1 MEKQVIVSC
10 EDGQTLSISIQDK
23 NMDTVYSLAV
33 VVQVAVLGSS
43 YIFTDVDGCH
53 QVVPVSTPFF
63 IEYDEVAEPAAVPQ
77 DCTVPFY
84 TELPEADEQPYVPV
98 REDGLNAA
106 TPKEWDAAR
115 NKSTSE
121 SIADWAGVDVNM
133 ADMVVDAEVGGH
145 TIQNG
150 SIMDIIGLISKMK

>member
-10 EDGQTLSISIQDK
+10 EEGQTLSISIQDK

-53 QVVPVSTPFF
+53 QVVPSTTPFF
-63 IEYDEVAEPAAVPQ
+63 IEYDAVVAPTQES
-77 DCTVPFY
+77 TVPFY
-84 TELPEADEQPYVPV
+84 TELPESDEQPYKSV
-98 REDGLNAA
+98 REGGLNAA
-106 TPKEWDAAR
+106 TAKEWDAAR

-121 SIADWAGVDVNM
+121 SISDWAGEEVNL
-133 ADMVVDAEVGGH
+133 ADMVVDAQAGGQK
-145 TIQNG
+145 IENG
-150 SIMDIIGLISKMK
+150 SIFDLLSMLGKMK

>member
-1 MEKQVIVSC
+1 MEKHLLVSC
-10 EDGQTLSISIQDK
+10 EEGQTLSVSIQDK
-23 NMDTVYSLAV
+23 ELNSIWNLDQ
-33 VVQVAVLGSS
+33 VVQVALAGSS

-53 QVVPVSTPFF
+53 QVVPVSTSFF
-63 IEYDEVAEPAAVPQ
+63 IEYDKVAEPAAVPQ

-115 NKSTSE
+115 TPAKVEGT
-121 SIADWAGVDVNM
+121 DVNL
-133 ADMVVDAEVGGH
+133 ADMVVDGKAGGQH
-145 TIQNG
+145 IENG
-150 SIMDIIGLISKMK
+150 NIMDLIGLLGKMK